1 MKLGNRIQV
10 YTTGL
15 FVILLVLISAA
26 VYFSFSKIVYDSD
39 VDQTRVEAERI
50 VTGINERSG
59 DSLSADVLRAY
70 VPANGMI
77 RLVLPDGTSEVSLTG
92 GNQENLIEQAYPYEA
107 GEKAEVRSY
116 EGVPYAFVSIPI
128 VWTNGEIVSFQL
140 TRSLEA
146 TAQNLSILRIVLVT
160 VAVLAMIPFFLSSR
174 LLSRLIVTPIHS
186 LIHTMQQI
194 RGSGQFKKISYEG
207 KSKDEL
213 AQMADTFN
221 TMIDQLEDNYQKQEQ
236 FVSNASHELKT
247 PLTVIESY
255 ASLLKR
261 RGKQEEELFQ
271 ESVEAIHSEAK
282 RMRELTEQLLL
293 LARKEEHWDVQFESI
308 ELSRLLQTTVAS
320 FEKAYQRKV
329 ELRCTQEIHLTTDEQ
344 KLKQL
349 LYIFM
354 DNARKYSEEPIEV
367 NVEKTENHVVIRVMD
382 RGIGMSQKD
391 LEKVFDRFYQVDES
405 RTEGYGLGLSLAKE
419 LAHALRA
426 DLQLSSE
433 KGSGTTATIL
443 LPRSED
449 SHLQGV

>member
-15 FVILLVLISAA
+15 FILLLVLISAA

-39 VDQTRVEAERI
+39 VDQTRMEAERI
-50 VTGINERSG
+50 VTGVNERS
-59 DSLSADVLRAY
+59 DALSTDVLRAY

-92 GNQENLIEQAYPYEA
+92 GSQENLIEQAYPYEA
-107 GEKAEVRSY
+107 GEKTEVRRY

-128 VWTNGEIVSFQL
+128 IWTNGEVVSFQL

-146 TAQNLSILRIVLVT
+146 TAQNLNILRIVLMS
-160 VAVLAMIPFFLSSR
+160 VALLAMIPFFLSSR
-174 LLSRLIVTPIHS
+174 LLSRLIVHPIRS
-186 LIHTMQQI
+186 LIQTMQQI
-194 RGSGQFKKISYEG
+194 RGSGQFKHIPYERE
-207 KSKDEL
+207 SKDEL
-213 AQMADTFN
+213 AQMAHTFN
-221 TMIDQLEDNYQKQEQ
+221 KMMVQLEENYQKQEQ

-261 RGKQEEELFQ
+261 RGTQDEELFQ

-282 RMRELTEQLLL
+282 RMRGLTEQLLL
-293 LARKEEHWDVQFESI
+293 LARKEEHWDVQFESVD
-308 ELSRLLQTTVAS
+308 LPYLLQTSVSS

-329 ELRCTQEIHLTTDEQ
+329 DLFCPQGIYITTDEQ

-354 DNARKYSEEPIEV
+354 DNARKYSVDPIEV
-367 NVEKTENHVVIRVMD
+367 NVESKDDHVVILVID
-382 RGIGMSQKD
+382 RGMGMSQKD
-391 LEKVFDRFYQVDES
+391 LEKVFDRFYQVEES
-405 RTEGYGLGLSLAKE
+405 RTEGYGLGLSLAEE
-419 LAHALRA
+419 LAHVLKA
-426 DLQLSSE
+426 DIQLSSE
-433 KGSGTTATIL
+433 KGKGTTATIL
-443 LPRSED
+443 MPLSEG
-449 SHLQGV
+449 SHF

>member
-1 MKLGNRIQV
+1 MKLGNRIQF

-15 FVILLVLISAA
+15 FIILLVLISAA

-39 VDQTRVEAERI
+39 VDQTRLEAERI
-50 VTGINERSG
+50 VTGINERAG
-59 DSLSADVLRAY
+59 DSLSADILRAY

-77 RLVLPDGTSEVSLTG
+77 RLVLPDGTSEISLTG
-92 GNQENLIEQAYPYEA
+92 GSQENLIEQAYPYEA
-107 GEKAEVRSY
+107 GEKAEVRRY

-128 VWTNGEIVSFQL
+128 VWTNGEVVSFQL

-146 TAQNLSILRIVLVT
+146 TAQNLNILRIVLIT
-160 VAVLAMIPFFLSSR
+160 VALLAMIPFFFSSR
-174 LLSRLIVTPIHS
+174 LLSRLIVTPIRS
-186 LIHTMQQI
+186 LIQTMQQI
-194 RGSGQFKKISYEG
+194 RGSGQFKRISYEG
-207 KSKDEL
+207 KSRDEL

-221 TMIDQLEDNYQKQEQ
+221 KMIVQLEENYQKQEQ

-293 LARKEEHWDVQFESI
+293 LARKEEHLDVSFESVN
-308 ELSRLLQTTVAS
+308 LSQLLQRTVAS

-329 ELRCTQEIHLTTDEQ
+329 ELSCPQDLHLITDEQ

-354 DNARKYSEEPIEV
+354 DNARKYSEEQIEV
-367 NVEKTENHVVIRVMD
+367 KVDKEGNHAAIHVVD
-382 RGIGMSQKD
+382 RGIGMSQND

-405 RTEGYGLGLSLAKE
+405 RTEGYGLGLSLAEE
-419 LAHALRA
+419 LAHALKA
-426 DLQLSSE
+426 DIHLSSE
-433 KGSGTTATIL
+433 EGAGTTAMIRL
-443 LPRSED
+443 LLSED
-449 SHLQGV
+449 SHFQ